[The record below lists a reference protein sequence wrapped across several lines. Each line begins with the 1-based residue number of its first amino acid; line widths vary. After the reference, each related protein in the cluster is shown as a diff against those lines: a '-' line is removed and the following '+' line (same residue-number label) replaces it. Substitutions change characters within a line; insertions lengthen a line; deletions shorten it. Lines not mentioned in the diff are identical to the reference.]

1 MSKFKKKRK
10 LKRAKAFRNELK
22 NSRKYPRNL
31 LLHRIDQT
39 FDHFVPDL
47 KKTLDSM
54 PDYRGKR
61 ATYEMSEI
69 ILAAVIM
76 FLFKE
81 GSRNQM
87 NEDREEDQFRANY
100 ETLFGLKLPHTA

>member
-1 MSKFKKKRK
+1 
-10 LKRAKAFRNELK
+10 
-22 NSRKYPRNL
+22 
-31 LLHRIDQT
+31 
-39 FDHFVPDL
+39 
-47 KKTLDSM
+47 M

-100 ETLFGLKLPHTA
+100 ETLFGLTPYRVTRHELWTQ